1 MSKGSGRRPSNLT
14 ETEWT
19 NRWDAIFGRDLD
31 KKQATE
37 DIMANVDTNDTSKE
51 RVAKTSEN
59 VHEEKSA

>member
-14 ETEWT
+14 DQEWT

-37 DIMANVDTNDTSKE
+37 DAMDELEQETSHDMP
-51 RVAKTSEN
+51 TMQQPL
-59 VHEEKSA
+59 

>member
-31 KKQATE
+31 KKEAIEDAMDELETE
-37 DIMANVDTNDTSKE
+37 TLNGTE
-51 RVAKTSEN
+51 RVRKGNGLA
-59 VHEEKSA
+59 